1 MTKPLFDVFRDA
13 MERKPT
19 GSRKEALDQFV
30 AAMKSDPKYL
40 EDLATDYFH
49 RMSAAWT
56 VRDEKHG
63 YSFGRVVEPSVKIE
77 EVRTKRAFSA
87 ERTATALETLKA
99 KIRDVILLDL
109 VLPNGV
115 SLRHATGADGGVHGR
130 VVGAVFCPAPGNLGV
145 NNRPKT
151 KVTRP
156 LQGRTIRAKFCV
168 KLWLCSDSTALKRS
182 GVPPASLRCPA
193 PCSGSR
199 TRDAHC
205 DTVSNRT
212 YRGAVPLSP
221 CFATPRPP
229 SCRRTNPSDTTSG
242 APPA

>member
-99 KIRDVILLDL
+99 KIRDVILKHRS
-109 VLPNGV
+109 VVPC
-115 SLRHATGADGGVHGR
+115 AD
-130 VVGAVFCPAPGNLGV
+130 FLGV
-145 NNRPKT
+145 
-151 KVTRP
+151 
-156 LQGRTIRAKFCV
+156 LDGDRAV
-168 KLWLCSDSTALKRS
+168 IESRS
-182 GVPPASLRCPA
+182 G
-193 PCSGSR
+193 GEK
-199 TRDAHC
+199 
-205 DTVSNRT
+205 
-212 YRGAVPLSP
+212 
-221 CFATPRPP
+221 
-229 SCRRTNPSDTTSG
+229 
-242 APPA
+242 

>member
-115 SLRHATGADGGVHGR
+115 SLRHATGADCTRAGGFYAEVAKHIKPTE
-130 VVGAVFCPAPGNLGV
+130 VVDRHLSEANLQDISARYFRR
-145 NNRPKT
+145 NQT
-151 KVTRP
+151 KV
-156 LQGRTIRAKFCV
+156 A
-168 KLWLCSDSTALKRS
+168 
-182 GVPPASLRCPA
+182 
-193 PCSGSR
+193 
-199 TRDAHC
+199 
-205 DTVSNRT
+205 
-212 YRGAVPLSP
+212 
-221 CFATPRPP
+221 
-229 SCRRTNPSDTTSG
+229 
-242 APPA
+242 